1 MESKDGKMS
10 KCVGYPT
17 WQRNK
22 SLWRGRARFV
32 ITVLPGLSTCQACNL
47 VGNSP
52 TFKRMSAIRI

>member
-1 MESKDGKMS
+1 MESKDVKMS
-10 KCVGYPT
+10 KCVGYPP

-22 SLWRGRARFV
+22 SLWRGKARFA